1 MLKKVH
7 ISNSSDTLS
16 AEKKLIQCSVCCK
29 TVAKSVLYVCN
40 SGHVICKSC
49 QRCDAKM
56 EDRNEC
62 GDFNPEEDFNTDNDM
77 KQVKSCDGKADL
89 ASGDHDEA
97 LISQGLDNEMKDFC
111 KDEDG
116 CKENSSKHTI
126 ETTIEYKNPYYQESK
141 SSGTPN
147 HDSIKTSET
156 IQEETQ
162 NCNSVQ
168 RPVLCPVSNCSKM
181 VTIDSI
187 MLHFHFDHSKVPRT
201 TIDDITPQE
210 VSLKCSNFSTD
221 VQCVAT
227 FIIETQRQNQTNK
240 KRTESVQ
247 TGRSSIKDSKLLL
260 LMAVRMPTNYIK
272 LPNVKCDASRIF
284 TRTIHTQTEKIYESD
299 LETNTDSFS
308 KDSSDYKSCINKY
321 IHDDDEVILLW
332 LCKLDDAE
340 KVFSVTLLGEDKRRG
355 YCYIGDAVHVRD
367 KQDPSLLYDRSECL
381 IVKSSAVSDLY
392 DERGRITAIV
402 SMIG

>member
-1 MLKKVH
+1 
-7 ISNSSDTLS
+7 
-16 AEKKLIQCSVCCK
+16 
-29 TVAKSVLYVCN
+29 
-40 SGHVICKSC
+40 
-49 QRCDAKM
+49 M

-62 GDFNPEEDFNTDNDM
+62 GDFNPEKDFNTDNDM
-77 KQVKSCDGKADL
+77 MQVKSCDGKADL

-111 KDEDG
+111 EDEDA

-156 IQEETQ
+156 IQEETP

-227 FIIETQRQNQTNK
+227 FIIETQRQGQTNK

-260 LMAVRMPTNYIK
+260 LMA
-272 LPNVKCDASRIF
+272 
-284 TRTIHTQTEKIYESD
+284 
-299 LETNTDSFS
+299 TNTDSFS

-340 KVFSVTLLGEDKRRG
+340 KVFSV
-355 YCYIGDAVHVRD
+355 
-367 KQDPSLLYDRSECL
+367 SEHQIIIFL
-381 IVKSSAVSDLY
+381 
-392 DERGRITAIV
+392 
-402 SMIG
+402 